1 MEFVYQPSPSNRLGD
16 YLKGHFSGRWTHFRA
31 AVAFVKRSGTRH
43 VAPALANFARTG
55 HVEIIAGIDHQG
67 TSAEGLQDLLKAVS
81 PKGRVIVF
89 HNRLPFT
96 FHPKVYLFKSPIA
109 ADVMIGSGNLTEGG
123 LFTNYEAAL
132 RLFLDLTDPKQ
143 VAILHSME
151 RVLDTWADFSTG
163 TAFALDDALL
173 AQLAAT
179 GLVPSEAVAISETE
193 GPDQDDDRLQSGHPG
208 LPFAARVEPRAP
220 PFPSSAAA
228 PGAPPG
234 EGADPAAM
242 ASVAA
247 PQSPALGVTGFVM
260 TLQQTD
266 VGVGQTTAGTSRRSP
281 EIFIPLAARDAEPEF
296 WNWPGGFAPDPRRP
310 YKLDRQ
316 GVRVRLGG
324 GIVSVNMM
332 TWPVKHDFRLRSEA
346 LRSAGG
352 VGDILRMEKVDPA
365 AGHEYE
371 VEVISQETN
380 RHAEYLAL
388 CRHSVRNS
396 EKKYGYY

>member
-1 MEFVYQPSPSNRLGD
+1 MEFVCQPSPSNRLGD
-16 YLKGHFSGRWTHFRA
+16 YLKGNLSGRWTHFRA

-43 VAPALANFARTG
+43 VAPALADFARTG
-55 HVEIIAGIDHQG
+55 HVEIIAGIDHRG

-132 RLFLDLTDPKQ
+132 RLRLDSTDPKQ
-143 VAILHSME
+143 AAILHSME
-151 RVLDTWADFSTG
+151 RVLDTWADCSTG
-163 TAFALDDALL
+163 TALTLDDALL
-173 AQLAAT
+173 ARLTAT
-179 GLVPSEAVAISETE
+179 GLVPSEAVAISEPE
-193 GPDQDDDRLQSGHPG
+193 RPDRDGDGPQSERPD
-208 LPFAARVEPRAP
+208 LPFAARAEPRAP
-220 PFPSSAAA
+220 PFPGSAAA

-234 EGADPAAM
+234 EGTDPAATP
-242 ASVAA
+242 SVPA
-247 PQSPALGVTGFVM
+247 PQSPAPGVTGFVM
-260 TLQQTD
+260 TLQHTD

-296 WNWPGGFAPDPRRP
+296 WRWPGGFAPDPQRP
-310 YKLDRQ
+310 SKFDRQ
-316 GVRVRLGG
+316 RVRMRLGG
-324 GIVSVNMM
+324 EIVSVNMM
-332 TWPVKHDFRLRSEA
+332 IWPVKRDFRLRSEA
-346 LRSAGG
+346 LRSAGD
-352 VGDILRMEKVDPA
+352 VGDILRMEKADPA

-371 VEVISQETN
+371 VEVISRETD